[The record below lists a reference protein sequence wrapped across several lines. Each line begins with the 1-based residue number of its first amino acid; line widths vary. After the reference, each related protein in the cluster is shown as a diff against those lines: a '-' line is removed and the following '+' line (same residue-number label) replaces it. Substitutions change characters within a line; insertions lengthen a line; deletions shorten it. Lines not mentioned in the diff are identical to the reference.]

1 MTKKEMIALTAKNY
15 QNLPEVKNKRD
26 VQKKKEDKMKDLRE
40 RQERVKDLDAV
51 RFSFIV
57 MNNHFQYRDY
67 AERKAHKRKV
77 LERLKVTSSKFSK

>member
-51 RFSFIV
+51 R
-57 MNNHFQYRDY
+57 
-67 AERKAHKRKV
+67 
-77 LERLKVTSSKFSK
+77 

>member
-51 RFSFIV
+51 RFSFIF
-57 MNNHFQYRDY
+57 MNTHFQYRDY
-67 AERKAHKRKV
+67 AELKAHKRKV